1 MPHTL
6 RTSQHPGSKA
16 SSTAQGLVQKPA
28 SLAFL
33 TRLAT
38 WAAVLG
44 LIGASSCAAGPGFD
58 LEVPEKREL
67 RLQDRLDA
75 QDGAIVSVVGVRVTE
90 TWEDIGPGTKARF
103 DEAAWNSARADIEGR
118 ADLVTYSSDSLRIGS
133 FLVRPKSIEGRRLGA
148 VIVNRDGIANL
159 GLDENELLVELSRYA
174 ERGYVAAASA
184 YRGNRLSQGVD
195 ELGGDDVQD
204 VLALVTLLQRL
215 DYVDPQRIFMVGFGR
230 GGLMTY
236 RALEM
241 GAPVRAAA
249 VISGVADLREVSA
262 LDPEI
267 ENGFDDRGGWP
278 GLAKIHGG
286 WDEATKEEQLQR
298 RTPRER
304 AEKLDVPILVVHG
317 RLDDEVPASQALSVA
332 TQLQRAGTPVEALIY
347 GYGDHAL
354 LEQRKE
360 WQARVMDWIDRHDS
374 RALFN

>member
-1 MPHTL
+1 MLHTL
-6 RTSQHPGSKA
+6 RTSQPRFAQANGSPRGR
-16 SSTAQGLVQKPA
+16 AQAPCGWPLLARLVP
-28 SLAFL
+28 
-33 TRLAT
+33 
-38 WAAVLG
+38 WAAALG
-44 LIGASSCAAGPGFD
+44 LMGASSCSGGPAFD
-58 LEVPEKREL
+58 LEAPPEREL
-67 RLQDRLDA
+67 RLQDRMEA
-75 QDGAIVSVVGVRVTE
+75 QNGAIVSVVGVSVTE
-90 TWEDIGPGTKARF
+90 PWENLGPSTQARF
-103 DEAAWNSARADIEGR
+103 DEDAWNSARADIEGR

-159 GLDENELLVELSRYA
+159 GLDENELLVELNRYA

-195 ELGGDDVQD
+195 ELGGDDVGD

-249 VISGVADLREVSA
+249 VISGIADLREVSA
-262 LDPEI
+262 LDSEI
-267 ENGFDDRGGWP
+267 EQGFGDRGGWP
-278 GLAKIHGG
+278 GLAKIHGD
-286 WDEATKEEQLQR
+286 WSEAAKEAQLKR

-304 AEKLDVPILVVHG
+304 ADELDVPILLVHG

-332 TQLQRAGTPVEALIY
+332 TRLRRAGTPVEAMIY